1 MLFKNIC
8 SLVQKFD
15 VRPLL
20 LRVDYIPEHFN
31 LAALKGGK
39 YVELVNLIPW
49 KVCLF
54 ALGSKLS

>member
-1 MLFKNIC
+1 MFFW
-8 SLVQKFD
+8 VQKFD

-20 LRVDYIPEHFN
+20 VRVDYTPERVN

-39 YVELVNLIPW
+39 YAELVNLVPW